1 MKKARTSKDVK
12 LEEWEILAESA
23 INALGAGRLMLWLR
37 GPEEDNSC
45 AEAFENLAKALGN
58 IGLTQISLRNGRYSR
73 ASDSALA
80 KLESSES

>member
-58 IGLTQISLRNGRYSR
+58 IGLTQISSQQFETNIE
-73 ASDSALA
+73 
-80 KLESSES
+80 KLLSGEIELND